1 MAAPNQD
8 KLLEIL
14 KSLKPPDVK
23 SKDGPAA
30 ADGDAPPAV
39 GDDDP
44 ATASGR
50 ADASPAD
57 PAAQWRVSPEESPQ
71 RRRARGTIEL
81 RLEEVGIFFLA
92 AVVLV
97 VLAFLMGW
105 YGHGI
110 AGGAAKAES
119 QSSGRVEV
127 PGGRVE
133 RMDEPAARDLGERPA
148 AVKPSPTSSRMVYS
162 ILVARFPAGGEAEAE
177 DHRRMLEER
186 GYTPSWIR
194 RTTTGVELC
203 VGRFEIPTDALAR
216 SWLPRLRKL
225 HGAYASSQMVRIPA
239 E

>member
-1 MAAPNQD
+1 MPPNQD
-8 KLLEIL
+8 RLLQIL

-23 SKDGPAA
+23 AE
-30 ADGDAPPAV
+30 GD
-39 GDDDP
+39 
-44 ATASGR
+44 
-50 ADASPAD
+50 
-57 PAAQWRVSPEESPQ
+57 EESPLEPGVEEPGTRPSPASAAPGTDPQ
-71 RRRARGTIEL
+71 WSVSSEESPKRRRAPGTIEL

-105 YGHGI
+105 YGRGI

-119 QSSGRVEV
+119 RSSGPVKI
-127 PGGRVE
+127 PGGRVN

-148 AVKPSPTSSRMVYS
+148 AVKPSPSSSRMIYA
-162 ILVARFPAGGEAEAE
+162 ILVARFPVGGEAEAE

-186 GYTPSWIR
+186 GYTPCWIR

-203 VGRFEIPTDALAR
+203 VGRAEIPTDALLL

-225 HGAYASSQMVRIPA
+225 HGAYASSQMVKILA

>member
-1 MAAPNQD
+1 MPANQD
-8 KLLEIL
+8 KLLQIL
-14 KSLKPPDVK
+14 KSLKPPGVK
-23 SKDGPAA
+23 GT
-30 ADGDAPPAV
+30 GD
-39 GDDDP
+39 
-44 ATASGR
+44 
-50 ADASPAD
+50 
-57 PAAQWRVSPEESPQ
+57 EESPLEGATDEGEAPRRDAPDPSGAPAADAQ
-71 RRRARGTIEL
+71 WQVSGEESPKRRRARGTIEL

-105 YGHGI
+105 YGRGI
-110 AGGAAKAES
+110 AGGGAKAES
-119 QSSGRVEV
+119 RSSGPVKLPGDRVN
-127 PGGRVE
+127 

-148 AVKPSPTSSRMVYS
+148 AVKPSPSSSRMIYA

-186 GYTPSWIR
+186 GYTPCWIR

-203 VGRFEIPTDALAR
+203 VGRFEIPTDALAQ

-225 HGAYASSQMVRIPA
+225 HGAYATSQMVRIPA